1 MFNYNKNATLEH
13 FMPLN
18 PFILKLGK
26 PDVVYVKTWRYL
38 DIQIARRYLIKS
50 RNEVYYSDVIKRAAI
65 SWKLRQNRINVLN
78 NIHVICGSGS
88 KEEKTLWNLV
98 LRSPLRSSGLSVYD
112 DKLLKLKEN

>member
-1 MFNYNKNATLEH
+1 MTNK
-13 FMPLN
+13 
-18 PFILKLGK
+18 IGK
-26 PDVVYVKTWRYL
+26 IITVN
-38 DIQIARRYLIKS
+38 IQIARRYLIKS

-65 SWKLRQNRINVLN
+65 SWKLRHNSINVLN